1 MDGEKRRRTINVP
14 AGWVADAKIFRNGGQ
29 ASVLYVRDGSEREG
43 VFRQLK
49 GRVTRK
55 ARGRFRREV
64 GILSGGLV
72 QHRSVVRLLDSDAD
86 AERPW
91 YISERGD
98 PFVEWWQH
106 WKARHA
112 DPEVVV
118 DRAINVVRQL
128 ADALGKCHEHSI
140 VHRDV
145 KPMNLVVK
153 RGEAEPWP
161 ILIDFGLAY
170 ENESPRL
177 TDSNEGV
184 GNRRFSPDP
193 ARSRM
198 EDVPA
203 WLDVFALA
211 QLAIWMLD
219 EQLSAPK
226 SWLRPLHWRYAKY
239 HPRLGKETLLG
250 INAFTAACASES
262 NAPTNGTQC
271 AELLDRLFP
280 EDSLVLPVSSTKQL
294 QEMRTGKRR
303 GVATKKLSEARIAEE
318 LEYSARLADSTY
330 KHLREAILSVVEEI
344 RNAGERV
351 SVTVDNDFA
360 FDLIGATDLLWL
372 AAGPSDVN
380 VQIRVKVKA
389 IPASTPPPSIAAN
402 IEYWRRHLPDDAIS
416 FGFAIEGGV
425 VAAHN
430 VNLLDGRWITVGR
443 TGGLYMHRLS
453 ASFGPYANNDLGGSV
468 EGPGENSSAQEI
480 AAYALSVLTNVNY
493 WEYIAATSEDT
504 D

>member
-1 MDGEKRRRTINVP
+1 MDGGKRRRIIKVP
-14 AGWVADAKIFRNGGQ
+14 AGWVAEAKTTRDGGQ
-29 ASVLYVRDGSEREG
+29 ASVLYVRDGGGRKG
-43 VFRQLK
+43 VFRKLK

-55 ARGRFRREV
+55 ARERFRREV

-72 QHRSVVRLLDSDAD
+72 QHRSVVRLLDWDAD

-106 WKARHA
+106 WKAGHT
-112 DPEVVV
+112 DPKVVV

-128 ADALGKCHEHSI
+128 ADALGSCHEHSI

-145 KPMNLVVK
+145 KPTNLVVK
-153 RGEAEPWP
+153 RGEQEPWP

-170 ENESPRL
+170 ANESPRL

-198 EDVPA
+198 DEVPA
-203 WLDVFALA
+203 WLDLFALA

-219 EQLSAPK
+219 EQLSARK
-226 SWLRPLHWRYAKY
+226 SWQRPLHWRYAKY
-239 HPRLGKETLLG
+239 NPGLSEETLLA

-262 NAPTNGTQC
+262 SAPPNGTQC
-271 AELLDRLFP
+271 VKLLDRLFP
-280 EDSLVLPVSSTKQL
+280 RDSLVVPTSSAKQV

-303 GVATKKLSEARIAEE
+303 GEATKKLAEARITEE
-318 LEYSARLADSTY
+318 LESSARLAEVTY
-330 KHLREAILSVVEEI
+330 KQLREAILSVAEEI
-344 RNAGERV
+344 QNSGERV
-351 SVTVDNDFA
+351 RVTVDNDFV
-360 FDLIGATDLLWL
+360 FDLVGATDLLWL
-372 AAGPSDVN
+372 TVGPSDVN
-380 VQIRVKVKA
+380 VQIRVKIKA
-389 IPASTPPPSIAAN
+389 IPASTPPPSIAYN
-402 IEYWRRHLPDDAIS
+402 VKYWRKYLPDDAIC
-416 FGFAIEGGV
+416 FGFAIEGGI

-430 VNLLDGRWITVGR
+430 VTYLDGRWITIAR
-443 TGGLYMHRLS
+443 SGGLYMHRLS
-453 ASFGPYANNDLGGSV
+453 ASFGPYSNNDLGGSV
-468 EGPGENSSAQEI
+468 EGPGEASSAQEI
-480 AAYALSVLTNVNY
+480 AAYALSVLTNAKY
-493 WEYIAATSEDT
+493 WEYIAATSEDN